1 MLKKVSFLALFLFAI
16 TSYSA
21 NALLI
26 KVDFTSTST
35 DMWGNTTSAFD
46 VTQAGFAASTFNSL
60 TDAIMTAVRNDFYNS
75 SLYGFISNDK
85 QLNIDFVKAAVTDDV
100 SAIDPNHYTIQVGSR
115 LSGPHNGF
123 GVACISCVS
132 GPGGIA
138 RFPTT
143 INNIFGSIFSN
154 NIFSALTLAAGG
166 TWDMNEAVN
175 AIAGTLSHEIGHGLN
190 QFHPSG
196 QQINPGE
203 SLWGLMATGASPSLM
218 PNGERLKDRA
228 FSNVNMQDLVNNLGL
243 RSAAVSEPPAII
255 LFFSACLIMFF
266 QLRKKNNQASLMC

>member
-85 QLNIDFVKAAVTDDV
+85 QLNIDFLKAAVTDDV

-115 LSGPHNGF
+115 LSGPYNGF
-123 GVACISCVS
+123 GVA
-132 GPGGIA
+132 
-138 RFPTT
+138 
-143 INNIFGSIFSN
+143 
-154 NIFSALTLAAGG
+154 
-166 TWDMNEAVN
+166 
-175 AIAGTLSHEIGHGLN
+175 
-190 QFHPSG
+190 
-196 QQINPGE
+196 
-203 SLWGLMATGASPSLM
+203 
-218 PNGERLKDRA
+218 
-228 FSNVNMQDLVNNLGL
+228 
-243 RSAAVSEPPAII
+243 
-255 LFFSACLIMFF
+255 
-266 QLRKKNNQASLMC
+266 